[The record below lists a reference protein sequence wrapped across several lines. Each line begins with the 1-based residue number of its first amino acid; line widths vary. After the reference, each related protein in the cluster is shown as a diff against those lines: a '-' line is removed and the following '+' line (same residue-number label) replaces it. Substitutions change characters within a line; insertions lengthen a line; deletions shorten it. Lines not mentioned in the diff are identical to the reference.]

1 MIAWSRRFTPH
12 VRAQS
17 RGLAAVV
24 ALALL
29 GIALDAL
36 LPWPFKLIVDHVLT
50 GEPLPNSLTSVLL
63 LPGTDSPT
71 GLLAW
76 FAVAVL
82 LTFFAAQAV
91 KVSQT
96 VLQTRVGAKLHYAL
110 AGEVFAKLHGLSLAS
125 HHRAR
130 KGDRVRRVTT
140 DTGCLPNVVT
150 GVLLPVFTALVSL
163 VVLFTIMWKLEP
175 IMAVV
180 AGLVAVPMT
189 ILMRLLGPRM
199 NDRAYEHQEVEGQV
213 WSLAEQ
219 TLTALPLVQAFGRE
233 AHEQSR
239 FSGTAERSIRA
250 ALRALFTQI
259 QFKIGIDGS
268 LAVGTAVIMLIGG
281 VQVLEGR
288 LSIGA
293 LIVFLS
299 YLTALYAPLL
309 TFAYLTP
316 TLASAVG
323 SARRVAEVLDDS
335 AVVPEK
341 PDARDLVRSPRV
353 GHVQLEHIV
362 FGYEPGAPVLH
373 GIDFEVRPGET
384 VALVGATGAGK
395 STLVSLIPRL
405 FDPWQGR
412 VVIDGQ
418 DVRDATLAS
427 VRSSTALVLQDT
439 FLLPITVA
447 QNIAYGR
454 PGASRLEIEAA
465 ARAANAHEFIVDL
478 DRGYDSV
485 IAERGLTLSAGQRQR
500 IAIARA
506 LLQDAPI
513 LVMDE
518 PTSALDVSSEQHV
531 LHALRRLMEGRTCI
545 IIAHRLSTVRHAD
558 RIVVLDHGRVA
569 EAGTHADLLRSG
581 SLYRRLH
588 LAQAIDAAPLQAAI

>member
-1 MIAWSRRFTPH
+1 VTLLGI
-12 VRAQS
+12 
-17 RGLAAVV
+17 
-24 ALALL
+24 ALL

-36 LPWPFKLIVDHVLT
+36 LPWPFKLIVDHVL
-50 GEPLPNSLTSVLL
+50 GGAPLPQSVRPILL
-63 LPGTDSPT
+63 LPAADSPH

-76 FAVAVL
+76 LALAVL
-82 LTFFAAQAV
+82 LTFFVAQAV
-91 KVSQT
+91 KVFQT
-96 VLQTRVGAKLHYAL
+96 VLQTRIGAKLHYAL
-110 AGEVFAKLHGLSLAS
+110 AGEVFAKLHALSIVG

-130 KGDRVRRVTT
+130 KGDRVRRVAM
-140 DTGCLPNVVT
+140 DTGCLPNLAM
-150 GVLLPVFTALVSL
+150 GVLLPMFTALASL
-163 VVLFTIMWKLEP
+163 AVLFTIMWSLQP
-175 IMAVV
+175 VMALV
-180 AGLVAVPMT
+180 AAFVAVPMT
-189 ILMRLLGPRM
+189 VLMRLLGPRM
-199 NDRAYEHQEVEGQV
+199 NDRAYEHQEIEGQV

-233 AHEQSR
+233 AHEHSR
-239 FSGTAERSIRA
+239 FSGTAERSVRA

-259 QFKIGIDGS
+259 QFKIGVDGI

-281 VQVLEGR
+281 VQVLQGR
-288 LSIGA
+288 LSVGA

-316 TLASAVG
+316 TLASAAG
-323 SARRVAEVLDDS
+323 SARRVLEVLDDPGT
-335 AVVPEK
+335 VPEK
-341 PDARDLVRSPRV
+341 PQARNLLRPARA
-353 GHVQLEHIV
+353 GHVQLQNVV
-362 FGYEPGAPVLH
+362 FGYEAGAPVLH

-405 FDPWQGR
+405 VDPWEGC
-412 VVIDGQ
+412 VLIDGQ

-447 QNIAYGR
+447 ENIAYGR
-454 PGASRLEIEAA
+454 PSASTREIEAA
-465 ARAANAHEFIVDL
+465 AQAANAHEFILDL
-478 DRGYDSV
+478 DHGYDSV
-485 IAERGLTLSAGQRQR
+485 IGERGLTLSAGQRQR

-518 PTSALDVSSEQHV
+518 PTSALDAASEQHV
-531 LHALRRLMEGRTCI
+531 LHALRRLMDGRTCI

-558 RIVVLDHGRVA
+558 RIVVLDRGRIA
-569 EAGTHADLLRSG
+569 ETGTHAELLRTG
-581 SLYRRLH
+581 RLYRALH
-588 LAQAIDAAPLQAAI
+588 LAQATDGAPVKAVG